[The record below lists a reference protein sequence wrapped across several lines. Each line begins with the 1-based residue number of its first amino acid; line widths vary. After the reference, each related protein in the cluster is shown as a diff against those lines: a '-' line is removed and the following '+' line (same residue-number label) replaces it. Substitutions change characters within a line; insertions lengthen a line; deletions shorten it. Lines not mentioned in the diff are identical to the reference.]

1 MSDDPAGSG
10 AAARATASRAR
21 SRLSRR
27 AGTPSPGNAA
37 VEAGNGQGGVSSDS
51 ETTANLPQIGGPAD
65 PYLDREHRASRGS
78 SAAPAV
84 GHPAPANQ
92 SSAGPQAPPVN
103 HASPANQSS
112 AGPQAPPRPSAG
124 SLATPPPAPVATP
137 PPPFGSASARPPAPS
152 AVEQYAALGLGHPPP
167 ATSTGATAVTALVGP
182 SGAAGGGAPIGA
194 PVPSGAA
201 SVASPGRRPRRER
214 TPRRARLQIRHFN
227 VWTVFK
233 FSVVL
238 AVALFF
244 VWLIIVA
251 VLYGTL
257 DHLQA
262 IDHINKTVRTIENDS
277 STKDA
282 VTPKI
287 VFTSAFL
294 IGLLDIVLF
303 IALTT
308 IGAVVYNLCADL
320 VGGIE
325 VTLAER
331 D

>member
-1 MSDDPAGSG
+1 MPPLPRAPSG
-10 AAARATASRAR
+10 R
-21 SRLSRR
+21 
-27 AGTPSPGNAA
+27 
-37 VEAGNGQGGVSSDS
+37 
-51 ETTANLPQIGGPAD
+51 
-65 PYLDREHRASRGS
+65 
-78 SAAPAV
+78 
-84 GHPAPANQ
+84 PAP
-92 SSAGPQAPPVN
+92 
-103 HASPANQSS
+103 
-112 AGPQAPPRPSAG
+112 
-124 SLATPPPAPVATP
+124 
-137 PPPFGSASARPPAPS
+137 PS
-152 AVEQYAALGLGHPPP
+152 AVDQYAALGLGSGAAAAGAGTAPPASVASSGVSSSALVAGAPSPPVAPPP
-167 ATSTGATAVTALVGP
+167 ATSTA
-182 SGAAGGGAPIGA
+182 
-194 PVPSGAA
+194 
-201 SVASPGRRPRRER
+201 RRPRGQR

-262 IDHINKTVRTIENDS
+262 IDKINKTVRTIENDS

-282 VTPKI
+282 VTPRI
-287 VFTSAFL
+287 VFTAAFL
-294 IGLLDIVLF
+294 IGLVNIVLF

-308 IGAVVYNLCADL
+308 IGSVVYNLCADL